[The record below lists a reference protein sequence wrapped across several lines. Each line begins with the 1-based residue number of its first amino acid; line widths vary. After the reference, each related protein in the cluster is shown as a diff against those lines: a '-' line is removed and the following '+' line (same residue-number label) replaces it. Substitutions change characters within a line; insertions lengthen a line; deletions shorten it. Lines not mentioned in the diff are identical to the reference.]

1 MNLWLRKN
9 RGKIKCICIDAG
21 HGGFANK
28 EGDPGQSVPLLR
40 KNTSLWG
47 IALKLGKMISERY
60 PDIRVVY
67 TRTKDVPVELN
78 KRGKIAN
85 DCKADLFISIH
96 INSCK
101 TPSVRGLE
109 TYVLGSTRNKENL
122 EVAMKENAVIRHEKD
137 YEKNY
142 AGFDPTSPEV
152 LYYF

>member
-1 MNLWLRKN
+1 MIIRYGLTGILFWLLVIFSAYESMAQKES
-9 RGKIKCICIDAG
+9 GKIKCICIDAG

-28 EGDPGQSVPLLR
+28 EGDPGAIGALTQEKHLTL
-40 KNTSLWG
+40 G

-109 TYVLGSTRNKENL
+109 TYVLGSRSGDERKRCNQ
-122 EVAMKENAVIRHEKD
+122 A
-137 YEKNY
+137 
-142 AGFDPTSPEV
+142 
-152 LYYF
+152 